1 VTLTLNQNMVDN
13 DWLPPFS
20 VQEFERRYE
29 LVRAGMRENG
39 LDALVVYGAY
49 SYAGRDLGHMN
60 AVYLAN
66 YAAFGHSFVVV
77 PLHDEPTMHIPFAE
91 HVPNAKDLSCLTDI
105 RTLGFTRIEL
115 GVSARL
121 KELGLERGR
130 IGIVGP
136 LNSWYSISIP
146 AEHRDH
152 FYAEFPEAEFPVVTE
167 LYERWRLIKSDEEL
181 EHQRRGASINDAAQ
195 EAVVNATRPGVSH
208 HELSEVGYATAQRL
222 RGNSAYIHMS
232 SSPMAGGVST
242 YPDPYPTHKPVGPD
256 EIVMS
261 EHVAGFGGYYGK
273 LMTTWFTGE
282 PTRQYREMFDL
293 AAETYRA
300 ALAELKPGM
309 TTEDADRLMEPVA
322 RAGFTVSL
330 PLVSGWSAYNSPPM
344 GGWPSSVDEAVRS
357 RMSRPMEFEPGM
369 AVRLNVA
376 PRTLDHR
383 RGLWVASACVF
394 TESGL
399 ESLHDY
405 DPATLRIV
413 PGV

>member
-1 VTLTLNQNMVDN
+1 MVDN
-13 DWLPPFS
+13 DWMPPFS
-20 VQEFERRYE
+20 MKEYERRFE
-29 LVRAGMRENG
+29 LVRAGMRDSG
-39 LDALVVYGAY
+39 LDALVIYGAY

-66 YAAFGHSFVVV
+66 YAAFGHSYVVV

-91 HVPNAKDLSCLTDI
+91 HVHNAKDLSCLTDI

-152 FYAEFPEAEFPVVTE
+152 FTQDLPEAEFPVVTE

-181 EHQRRGASINDAAQ
+181 EHQKRGASINDAAQ
-195 EAVVNATRPGVSH
+195 EAVVKATKPGVTH
-208 HELSEVGYATAQRL
+208 HELSEVGYATAQKY
-222 RGNSAYIHMS
+222 RGNSAYIHLS
-232 SSPMAGGVST
+232 SSAMTSGEST
-242 YPDPYPTHKPVGPD
+242 YPDPYPTHKKVGPG

-282 PTRQYREMFDL
+282 PTRQYLEMFNV
-293 AAETYRA
+293 AAETYRT

-309 TTEDADRLMEPVA
+309 TNEDASRLIEPVA
-322 RAGFTVSL
+322 KAGFTVTL
-330 PLVSGWSAYNSPPM
+330 PLVSGWSTYNSPPM

-376 PRTLDHR
+376 PRTMDHS

-394 TESGL
+394 TENGL

-405 DPATLRIV
+405 DPAALRIV
-413 PGV
+413 TADH